1 MTSGFRDRNSVVEN
15 CEWIKVWYYKP
26 VPALKQQRQGDQDF
40 KANLGYEVRSRPAW
54 ATCDMVSKKKKKK
67 VRAQDM
73 AQQLRVHTPLAG
85 DLSV

>member
-1 MTSGFRDRNSVVEN
+1 MLHSKVE
-15 CEWIKVWYYKP
+15 
-26 VPALKQQRQGDQDF
+26 AS
-40 KANLGYEVRSRPAW
+40 LGYNETWSQK
-54 ATCDMVSKKKKKK
+54 KKKKKK

>member
-1 MTSGFRDRNSVVEN
+1 MLHSKVE
-15 CEWIKVWYYKP
+15 
-26 VPALKQQRQGDQDF
+26 AS
-40 KANLGYEVRSRPAW
+40 LGYNETWSQ
-54 ATCDMVSKKKKKK
+54 KKKKKK

>member
-1 MTSGFRDRNSVVEN
+1 MLHSKVE
-15 CEWIKVWYYKP
+15 
-26 VPALKQQRQGDQDF
+26 AS
-40 KANLGYEVRSRPAW
+40 LGYNETWSQ
-54 ATCDMVSKKKKKK
+54 KKKKK